1 MTLRNRLLLS
11 SGALLTVALVGL
23 LLGIFSVLQLT
34 QVQSQAMQRNLQII
48 DASLGLRQEQGKQVL
63 LLLAEDLDRAALEAS
78 DQRFRQW
85 LQRADESA
93 MDASDRQ
100 AIAQIKR
107 AYAPFDELLAKPL
120 TVRRELLSNDQFG
133 QAMDVLSERINA
145 VQLRYVAAVEQAE
158 ASSRQRAWLI
168 AGLLGLIGLAML
180 LIGFVSAHG
189 VAQRFGQP
197 IEVLARAADQI
208 GQGDFQVTLP
218 VTPVAEMSALSQ
230 RFGLM
235 AEALREFKNSDVEA
249 LQAEQHRLQ
258 AVLDSIDDGLLIF
271 DCQGRIEHFNP
282 VARRQLCWD
291 AQYLGRELGEALQRP
306 ELSTQLQQV
315 LQGES
320 LDGELDDLQ
329 IEVAGEKRLLA
340 YSLSAVSHAE
350 GGFMCAVMVLRDV
363 TEQRMF
369 DRVRSEFVLRASHE
383 LRTPVTGMLMA
394 LSLLQERLDFPPASR
409 EADLLST
416 LDEEMHRLLRLI
428 NDLLDFSRYQNG
440 LQSLKLSSQ
449 ALEPLLRQAQQRFS
463 AQADE
468 LGVAISTQLQA
479 ELPPLQIDPLQI
491 ERVLDNLIGNALRH
505 SQPGG
510 EIRLQASP
518 QGARVLISVE
528 DSGEG
533 IAHNRQARIFEPFVQ
548 FGQRRGGAGL
558 GLALCKE
565 IVQLHG
571 GHIGVRSQVGQ
582 GAQFYLLLPVSPD
595 SVAASQS
602 LQA

>member
-63 LLLAEDLDRAALEAS
+63 LLLAEDLDRVALEAS

-85 LQRADESA
+85 LQRADDSA

-120 TVRRELLSNDQFG
+120 TVRRELLNNDQFG

-168 AGLLGLIGLAML
+168 AALLGLIGLAML
-180 LIGFVSAHG
+180 LIGFASAHG
-189 VAQRFGQP
+189 VAERFGQP

-258 AVLDSIDDGLLIF
+258 AVLDSIDDGLLMI
-271 DCQGRIEHFNP
+271 DRQGRLEHLNP
-282 VARRQLCWD
+282 VAQRQLGWD
-291 AQYLGRELGEALQRP
+291 EERLGQGLEACGEMLPVRQSRP
-306 ELSTQLQQV
+306 HGLFCVGERKLLPTCTNV
-315 LQGES
+315 LIGAEQIGPTSFDGITMRKS
-320 LDGELDDLQ
+320 L
-329 IEVAGEKRLLA
+329 
-340 YSLSAVSHAE
+340 
-350 GGFMCAVMVLRDV
+350 
-363 TEQRMF
+363 
-369 DRVRSEFVLRASHE
+369 
-383 LRTPVTGMLMA
+383 
-394 LSLLQERLDFPPASR
+394 LSLRNTVL
-409 EADLLST
+409 
-416 LDEEMHRLLRLI
+416 M
-428 NDLLDFSRYQNG
+428 
-440 LQSLKLSSQ
+440 SLTG
-449 ALEPLLRQAQQRFS
+449 ALK
-463 AQADE
+463 
-468 LGVAISTQLQA
+468 
-479 ELPPLQIDPLQI
+479 
-491 ERVLDNLIGNALRH
+491 
-505 SQPGG
+505 
-510 EIRLQASP
+510 
-518 QGARVLISVE
+518 
-528 DSGEG
+528 
-533 IAHNRQARIFEPFVQ
+533 
-548 FGQRRGGAGL
+548 RR
-558 GLALCKE
+558 
-565 IVQLHG
+565 
-571 GHIGVRSQVGQ
+571 
-582 GAQFYLLLPVSPD
+582 
-595 SVAASQS
+595 AA
-602 LQA
+602 AWMR